1 MARFIIDYG
10 AEIEGK
16 SLFKILYKFFKKIE
30 NFPVPR
36 RTILLRDRL
45 VKIFHKIRIFDCS
58 KSLANS
64 RPHGIL
70 STQKIQPISL
80 GAKFFNFL
88 FKFLYDRNYL
98 SRKHLF
104 ENLTARIGFQTCTR
118 LLIGWDAHWISINS
132 KTHLSLQTSY

>member
-45 VKIFHKIRIFDCS
+45 VKIFHKIRIFACS

-88 FKFLYDRNYL
+88 FKFF
-98 SRKHLF
+98 K
-104 ENLTARIGFQTCTR
+104 
-118 LLIGWDAHWISINS
+118 LL
-132 KTHLSLQTSY
+132 